1 MLDIMYVLMAWKVI
15 SGKKINEQTL
25 SKQEV
30 EIQSTYENLF
40 LKIKYSKSKK
50 KKKSFLK
57 VKFYVFHLSSFF
69 PAGKLIK
76 NLYFLR
82 FILK

>member
-50 KKKSFLK
+50 KKKILPEGKILCF
-57 VKFYVFHLSSFF
+57 SSFF
-69 PAGKLIK
+69 LLSCWKVD
-76 NLYFLR
+76 
-82 FILK
+82 